1 MVTALLLT
9 GCSPSPQELLYTQ
22 KPAFHAFIMGDAN
35 SEHIDIESN
44 ADVYATPAS
53 CQKII
58 TTLLAYKTL
67 GNQYRYETKL
77 YVTRKKGHIQDI
89 VISFS
94 GDSTLTSKQLTKLLR
109 PLSHSEIQGRIILDV
124 SSFQTSPLSKNI
136 MLDDIGTWYGQPI
149 WAANLDQNLITVKV
163 KHRKEK
169 AIVTND
175 AGYPMDVDIVNTLSE
190 SSFKVAWDQNTD
202 KNIIKVKGTVKA
214 AETFKTVRISPPN
227 IDVYILNKMRS
238 ILAKLHIKG
247 TLTLVKDS
255 SLLPST
261 KQWVSSVTSAPLK
274 DIIPPALKKSD
285 NLVFDSLYLKI
296 INQHSTTPIQ
306 EWEAGDPI
314 IKALL
319 QKHFAVNMG
328 KALIIDGAGT
338 SRYNRIQPRT
348 LFELLRKAYSLEEF
362 VSALPTPGEPH
373 SSLEKRK
380 ELPASVKAKTGSM
393 SGISCL
399 CGYGIKGVTPK
410 VFSIISNSFAPPL
423 KEIYSIQDRFI
434 KEHLKD

>member
-94 GDSTLTSKQLTKLLR
+94 GDPTLTSKQLTKLLR

-149 WAANLDQNLITVKV
+149 WAANLDQNLI
-163 KHRKEK
+163 
-169 AIVTND
+169 
-175 AGYPMDVDIVNTLSE
+175 P
-190 SSFKVAWDQNTD
+190 
-202 KNIIKVKGTVKA
+202 
-214 AETFKTVRISPPN
+214 IS
-227 IDVYILNKMRS
+227 
-238 ILAKLHIKG
+238 
-247 TLTLVKDS
+247 KD
-255 SLLPST
+255 
-261 KQWVSSVTSAPLK
+261 
-274 DIIPPALKKSD
+274 
-285 NLVFDSLYLKI
+285 F
-296 INQHSTTPIQ
+296 NQ
-306 EWEAGDPI
+306 
-314 IKALL
+314 
-319 QKHFAVNMG
+319 
-328 KALIIDGAGT
+328 
-338 SRYNRIQPRT
+338 
-348 LFELLRKAYSLEEF
+348 
-362 VSALPTPGEPH
+362 
-373 SSLEKRK
+373 
-380 ELPASVKAKTGSM
+380 
-393 SGISCL
+393 
-399 CGYGIKGVTPK
+399 
-410 VFSIISNSFAPPL
+410 
-423 KEIYSIQDRFI
+423 
-434 KEHLKD
+434 